1 MKESFFS
8 EINSFK
14 MEMLQPNINVSES
27 IDSSKRLIKQR
38 QDEIIFLR
46 RSWGTK
52 IIQSNMYQIKAQW
65 DCLFKY
71 SYRKSA
77 NDIILSTNEKKSQLI
92 RVAKS
97 ILTKKVFWTTT
108 SYCTKKVLSL
118 RSQVFDSWNQIQ
130 RREE

>member
-46 RSWGTK
+46 RS
-52 IIQSNMYQIKAQW
+52 
-65 DCLFKY
+65 
-71 SYRKSA
+71 
-77 NDIILSTNEKKSQLI
+77 
-92 RVAKS
+92 
-97 ILTKKVFWTTT
+97 
-108 SYCTKKVLSL
+108 
-118 RSQVFDSWNQIQ
+118 
-130 RREE
+130 

>member
-71 SYRKSA
+71 NYRKSA